1 MTTHESAEETTTA
14 DTPVAAVV
22 VLAAGGGTRMKSSKS
37 KLLHEVAGKTML
49 SYAVTAAQHLT
60 PEHLVVV
67 VGHEREQVLAHLDD
81 IAPHVQTAVQDQQ
94 NGTGHAVQCGLSDL
108 GELSGE
114 IVVTYGDVPM
124 LTGETLAGLVQSHRD
139 ASAQVT
145 VLTARVPDP
154 TGYGRIIR
162 EGDQV
167 VRIVEQKDATAEE
180 AAVDEINS
188 GIYVFDAVT
197 LRHGLSNLT
206 TDNAQGELYL
216 TDVIRIANERGER
229 VGVFEIDDLWQTE
242 GVNDRVQLAQMNREV
257 NRRII
262 EKWQRAGVTV
272 QDPETTWIHEDVT
285 LERDTVILRNTSLEG
300 ATSVGTGA
308 VVGPDTTLI
317 DVEVG
322 AGAHVIRTHGS
333 LAVIGENAEVGP
345 FAYLRPGTELGAKG
359 KIGTFVE
366 TKNAK
371 IGAGAKV
378 PHLTYAG
385 DAFIDEGANIG
396 AGTIFANYDGV
407 NKSPTHVGR
416 NAFVG
421 SNSVLVAPVD
431 IADGAFVAAGSA
443 VTEDV
448 LAGDLAVARG
458 RQHNSSNWI
467 GRTRPNSKWDQ
478 AAQGSSGQVHEA
490 VAAKRSE
497 LNGDGSQGKEGQ
509 A

>member
-1 MTTHESAEETTTA
+1 MTTHDPAPDTTEA
-14 DTPVAAVV
+14 DGSVAAVV
-22 VLAAGGGTRMKSSKS
+22 VLAAGGGTRMKSRTS
-37 KLLHEVAGKTML
+37 KLLHEVSGKTML
-49 SYAVTAAQHLT
+49 SYAVTAAQHLA
-60 PEHLVVV
+60 PQHLVVV
-67 VGHEREQVLAHLDD
+67 VGHEREQVLAHLDE
-81 IAPHVQTAVQDQQ
+81 IAPHVQTAVQEEQ
-94 NGTGHAVQCGLSDL
+94 NGTGHAVQCGLADL
-108 GELSGE
+108 GELTGE
-114 IVVTYGDVPM
+114 VVVTYGDVPM
-124 LTGETLAGLVQSHRD
+124 LTGETLAELVGTHRALSH
-139 ASAQVT
+139 QVT

-167 VRIVEQKDATAEE
+167 VRIVEQKDASDEE

-188 GIYVFDAVT
+188 GIYVFDAAT
-197 LRHGLSNLT
+197 LRHGLDNLT

-229 VGVFEIDDLWQTE
+229 VGVHQITDLWQTE
-242 GVNDRVQLAQMNREV
+242 GVNDRVQLAAMNREM
-257 NRRII
+257 NRRIV

-272 QDPETTWIHEDVT
+272 LDPNTTWIHDDVT
-285 LERDTVILRNTSLEG
+285 LERDVVLKPNTSLEG
-300 ATSVGTGA
+300 ATSVGEGA
-308 VVGPDTTLI
+308 LIGPDTTLV

-322 AGAHVIRTHGS
+322 AGAHVVRTHGS

-345 FAYLRPGTELGAKG
+345 FAYLRPGTELGAKA

-371 IGAGAKV
+371 ISGGAKV

-385 DAFIDEGANIG
+385 DAYIDEGANIG

-443 VTEDV
+443 ITEDV
-448 LAGDLAVARG
+448 PAGDLAVARG

-467 GRTRPNSKWDQ
+467 GRTRPGSKWDE
-478 AAQGSSGQVHEA
+478 AAQASSGEVHEA
-490 VAAKRSE
+490 IQNKRNE
-497 LNGDGSQGKEGQ
+497 LNQSMEGR